1 MLLHRDRVWALIFLA
16 LSIAYGIEA
25 GRIELYFGG
34 EEEAFTARTFPVALA
49 WAGGIVAFLL
59 LISPVD
65 PDPEPPLREIRRYD
79 WLRVLALLGLMTAY
93 GLAIQRIGFFLST
106 SLFLLGGYA
115 ILGERRPSMLLLAS
129 FPVAAVFQFLLQ
141 GLLGVYLNDP
151 FLSRIGITG

>member
-16 LSIAYGIEA
+16 LAIAYGIEA

-34 EEEAFTARTFPVALA
+34 EDEAFTARTFPMALA
-49 WAGGIVAFLL
+49 WAGGITAFLL

-65 PDPEPPLREIRRYD
+65 PEPAPSLREIRRYD
-79 WLRVLALLGLMTAY
+79 WMRVLALLVLMIAY

-115 ILGERRPSMLLLAS
+115 ILGERRIWMLLLAS
-129 FPVAAVFQFLLQ
+129 FPVVAAFQFLLQ

-151 FLSRIGITG
+151 FLTLLGITG